1 MRTGRKL
8 WKIMI
13 ATLLL
18 VPLFAGGISAFAD
31 TTPPPT
37 TTDVTVHKRVFED
50 EMPKVKVNTGLE
62 DATFGG
68 TPLAGAGFTVYDV
81 TAAYHAAIV
90 GKTQAE
96 AIDAVLALHNA
107 TPPTVFPV
115 AKAEQLT
122 VDPGGKTTFTGLP
135 LISSG
140 KDAAYLF
147 VETTTPDSPTI
158 IEKAAPFILA
168 MPIYTAMGSAGQL
181 NTDIHVYP
189 KNVSAKNIKE
199 MTNVDVFGSVTINGK
214 EYPNVQIGDVLSYKL
229 TIQVPTNIG
238 TRTSFVIKDTPGAGM
253 AVADPENLVVTGL
266 TSPTDYTVTISPTRN
281 ELTINLV
288 PGSANVKALAGDAL
302 VITYDMVLTED
313 AVPDT
318 IIENNA
324 SIIINGT
331 TTTKMTP
338 PPGVVTGGK
347 QFIKKDGQTDK
358 ALENAKFKAYR
369 ETEEGMKWATFTVN
383 ALGVNAFAG
392 WVTDEADAT
401 EVTSAADG
409 VIKIT
414 GLTQGTY
421 FLKETVT
428 PDGYVLLDEP
438 QEFTVVYGGYG
449 ETEQL
454 RQTILNVPKGLLPAT
469 GGTGIYAFLAIG
481 SMIMLGA
488 YIWFKRSKE
497 QAEV

>member
-1 MRTGRKL
+1 
-8 WKIMI
+8 
-13 ATLLL
+13 
-18 VPLFAGGISAFAD
+18 
-31 TTPPPT
+31 
-37 TTDVTVHKRVFED
+37 
-50 EMPKVKVNTGLE
+50 
-62 DATFGG
+62 
-68 TPLAGAGFTVYDV
+68 
-81 TAAYHAAIV
+81 
-90 GKTQAE
+90 
-96 AIDAVLALHNA
+96 
-107 TPPTVFPV
+107 
-115 AKAEQLT
+115 
-122 VDPGGKTTFTGLP
+122 
-135 LISSG
+135 
-140 KDAAYLF
+140 
-147 VETTTPDSPTI
+147 
-158 IEKAAPFILA
+158 
-168 MPIYTAMGSAGQL
+168 
-181 NTDIHVYP
+181 
-189 KNVSAKNIKE
+189 
-199 MTNVDVFGSVTINGK
+199 
-214 EYPNVQIGDVLSYKL
+214 
-229 TIQVPTNIG
+229 
-238 TRTSFVIKDTPGAGM
+238 M

-331 TTTKMTP
+331 TTTEMTP

-414 GLTQGTY
+414 GLRQGTY

-438 QEFTVVYGGYG
+438 QKFTVVYGGYG
-449 ETEQL
+449 ETAQL
-454 RQTILNVPKGLLPAT
+454 RQPILNVPKGLLPAT

-481 SMIMLGA
+481 SMMMLGA